1 MSGNVVV
8 SEGKSVGKSVQEM
21 SMDGDEPPP
30 QFVVKEHPFGSKQCN
45 SSSESIHIPI
55 IDVSLLLSSEQELL
69 QLRSALASSGCF
81 QAVGHGMSSS
91 FLEKVREVAKQF
103 FALPVEEKQKY
114 ARAVNESE
122 GYGND
127 RIVSEKQVLDWCY
140 RLTLR
145 VFPEHK
151 RRLAFWP
158 ENPADFR
165 ETLEE
170 FSIKTKAMM
179 DQLLRSMARS
189 LNVEENSFLKQFG
202 GDSAMMQARFN
213 FYPPCSRP
221 DMVLGV
227 KPHTDRSGITA
238 LLQDAQVEGL
248 QVLIH
253 DTWINVPAI
262 PDALVVNLGDQMQIM
277 SNGIF
282 KSPMHRVITNRE
294 KLRMSVAMFNEPDAE
309 AEVGPVEALING
321 TRPRMYRN
329 VKNYGVINYQCY
341 QEGKVA
347 LETVRVA
354 HN

>member
-122 GYGND
+122 G
-127 RIVSEKQVLDWCY
+127 
-140 RLTLR
+140 
-145 VFPEHK
+145 
-151 RRLAFWP
+151 
-158 ENPADFR
+158 